1 MSSSIP
7 LLMIAYHFPPANEIG
22 AARPFRFYKYAAL
35 AGLDPVVV
43 TAALQTTPAGNVH
56 AIADPFVER
65 PRSFS
70 WHGERLLRRFLI
82 PGETGTAWS
91 LLAARFCRDFVDQ
104 ATGPVVLYSTFP
116 PLGTHLAAIQTV
128 LKSPVCWIA
137 DFRDPYVSEKSRRL
151 SGLRRAV
158 ACRVE
163 RVWVKRA
170 TAVVVNTNA
179 AGEEWLRRYP
189 ELEGRVSVLPNGYD
203 PAVQRTAPP
212 LPPDAPRVL
221 IHTGSL
227 YAGRSMASLVAAAAR
242 LIASG
247 RLDPFAFRLQQLGYC
262 DPGTLGPE
270 STVRSAVEAGW
281 LCFESDR
288 VVHAEAIARAQA
300 ATGLVLVQPQST
312 TQVPGKLFEY
322 VRIGRPVLACLQRD
336 SAAEAILR
344 ESGIPCEIVYPDDDE
359 SVVESRLLR
368 FLTIAPGPWPPSDS
382 FRHTYNAV
390 EQIKTLRTI
399 IDNALIRHA
408 RARR

>member
-43 TAALQTTPAGNVH
+43 TAAPQTTPAGNIHV
-56 AIADPFVER
+56 IADPFVER
-65 PRSFS
+65 PRSLS
-70 WHGERLLRRFLI
+70 WHGERLLRRLLI
-82 PGETGTAWS
+82 PGETGTVWS
-91 LLAARFCRDFVDQ
+91 RIAARVCRDFIDRT
-104 ATGPVVLYSTFP
+104 TGPIVLYSTFP

-128 LKSPVCWIA
+128 LKRPVCWIA
-137 DFRDPYVSEKSRRL
+137 DFRDPYVSEESRRL
-151 SGLRRAV
+151 SGLRRAA

-170 TAVVVNTNA
+170 TAVVVNTDA

-203 PAVQRTAPP
+203 PAVERTAP
-212 LPPDAPRVL
+212 LFPPDAPRVL

-227 YAGRSMASLVAAAAR
+227 YAGRSMAPLVAAAAR

-247 RLDPFAFRLQQLGYC
+247 RLDLSAFRLHQLGYC
-262 DPGTLGPE
+262 DPGALGAEPA
-270 STVRSAVEAGW
+270 VRSAVEAGW
-281 LCFESDR
+281 LRIEPDR
-288 VVHAEAIARAQA
+288 VPHAEAVARAQA
-300 ATGLVLVQPQST
+300 ATGLMLIQPQSA

-322 VRIGRPVLACLQRD
+322 VTIGRPVLAFLQHR
-336 SAAEAILR
+336 SPAEAILR
-344 ESGIPCEIVYPDDDE
+344 ESGIPCEILYPEDEE
-359 SVVESRLLR
+359 SVVDARLLR
-368 FLTIAPGPWPPSDS
+368 FLAIAPGPWPPSAS
-382 FRHTYNAV
+382 FQRTYSAV
-390 EQIKTLRTI
+390 EQIKTLRAI
-399 IDNALIRHA
+399 VADALTRHA